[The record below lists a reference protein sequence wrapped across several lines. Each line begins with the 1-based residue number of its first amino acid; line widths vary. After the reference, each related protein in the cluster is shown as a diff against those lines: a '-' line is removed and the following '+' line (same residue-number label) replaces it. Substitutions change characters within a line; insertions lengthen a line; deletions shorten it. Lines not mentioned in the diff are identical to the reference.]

1 MRRLRSHSGSA
12 AVEVVLL
19 APVLLAL
26 LALIVGAGRV
36 VVIRSAVESV
46 VRESARSA
54 TQASNAEHAL
64 SIVESRSDEVAAEM
78 GLDPARMVVRAD
90 LDDFSRGA
98 PMVVS
103 ATYRVQLNDLPAF
116 GLIPGSFVLSAR
128 HVETVERHKSR

>member
-1 MRRLRSHSGSA
+1 MRRLHSQSGSA

-64 SIVESRSDEVAAEM
+64 SIVESRAGEVAAEM

-90 LDDFSRGA
+90 LSEFSRGA

-116 GLIPGSFVLSAR
+116 GLIPGSLVLSAR

>member
-1 MRRLRSHSGSA
+1 MKRLHLQSGSA

-64 SIVESRSDEVAAEM
+64 SIVESRSDDVAAEM
-78 GLDPARMVVRAD
+78 GLDPAKMVVRTD
-90 LDDFSRGA
+90 LGEFSRGA